1 MVFIYGYLKLKQ
13 TIKQTL
19 QVVTLSGTFK
29 ATLKEGFGQIPGY
42 FCKTM
47 RCLKKK
53 TISLKMENFQYF

>member
-1 MVFIYGYLKLKQ
+1 M
-13 TIKQTL
+13 L

-29 ATLKEGFGQIPGY
+29 ATLKESFGQIPGN

-47 RCLKKK
+47 RCLKKKKKKK